1 MTHTLA
7 QKLKVTLD
15 LIETSRLAW
24 DNVGPSLRGVIVSCL
39 YIIVSV
45 LYILDHEMCFINFK
59 SLLSDHKL
67 FNVNQY
73 EFSYLYLQPC
83 GGQTETSTLI
93 FRLYVLYRPRGCT
106 LFL

>member
-24 DNVGPSLRGVIVSCL
+24 NNMGPSLRGVIVSCL

-73 EFSYLYLQPC
+73 EFSYFYLFP
-83 GGQTETSTLI
+83 L
-93 FRLYVLYRPRGCT
+93 
-106 LFL
+106 LFLAALSGADKDQHSHFQTVRTL